1 MNARYGS
8 LVLLLGVQLVAA
20 GLLYRAGLQP
30 ADEYEARPLLAVDSG
45 AVDRLVIADGDTETV
60 LVRQGDDG
68 WRLPALGDLPADSAL
83 VQAALDQV
91 AATRIQWPVTTTAAS
106 HERFDVAADD
116 YQRKVQLFSGDRLV
130 GGFYLGTAP
139 GFRRV
144 HLRNLEGDEV
154 YVVEMKVSDLPA
166 IADAWLDQTPQ
177 TVSDSAPAADA
188 ETELPGGE
196 SGPSEP

>member
-1 MNARYGS
+1 MNARYGF
-8 LVLLLGVQLVAA
+8 LVLLLGAQLVAA

-30 ADEYEARPLLAVDSG
+30 ADGYQARPLLAIDSG
-45 AVDRLVIADGDTETV
+45 TVDRLVIADGDTEAV
-60 LVRQGDDG
+60 LVRQGDG
-68 WRLPALGDLPADSAL
+68 WHLPALGDLPADSAL
-83 VQAALDQV
+83 VQAALDRV
-91 AATRIQWPVTTTAAS
+91 ADTRIQWPVTTTGAS

-154 YVVEMKVSDLPA
+154 YVVEMNVSDLPA
-166 IADAWLDQTPQ
+166 TGDAWLDQTPQ
-177 TVSDSAPAADA
+177 AVSDSTPAADA
-188 ETELPGGE
+188 EAEMSGGE
-196 SGPSEP
+196 PGPAEP

>member
-1 MNARYGS
+1 MNARYGF
-8 LVLLLGVQLVAA
+8 LVLLLGAQLVAA

-30 ADEYEARPLLAVDSG
+30 ADGYAARPLLAIDSD

-60 LVRQGDDG
+60 LVRQGDG
-68 WRLPALGDLPADSAL
+68 WRLPALDDSPADNAL

-166 IADAWLDQTPQ
+166 TADAWLDQTPQ

>member
-1 MNARYGS
+1 MNARYGF

-30 ADEYEARPLLAVDSG
+30 TDGYEARSLLAVDSG

-60 LVRQGDDG
+60 LVRQGDG
-68 WRLPALGDLPADSAL
+68 WHLPALGDLPADSAL
-83 VQAALDQV
+83 VQAVLDRV
-91 AATRIQWPVTTTAAS
+91 AGTRIQWPVTTTAAS

-154 YVVEMKVSDLPA
+154 YVVEMNVSDLPA
-166 IADAWLDQTPQ
+166 TGDAWLDQTPQ
-177 TVSDSAPAADA
+177 AVSDSAPAADA
-188 ETELPGGE
+188 EAELPGGE
-196 SGPSEP
+196 PGPIEP

>member
-106 HERFDVAADD
+106 HERFDVAGDD

-154 YVVEMKVSDLPA
+154 YVVEMNVSDLPA
-166 IADAWLDQTPQ
+166 TGEAWLEQTPLA
-177 TVSDSAPAADA
+177 VSDSAPTADA
-188 ETELPGGE
+188 AAQPPGEEPGPTEP
-196 SGPSEP
+196 

>member
-106 HERFDVAADD
+106 HERFDVAGDD

-139 GFRRV
+139 VFRRV

-154 YVVEMKVSDLPA
+154 YVVEMNVSDLPA
-166 IADAWLDQTPQ
+166 TGEAWLEQTPLA
-177 TVSDSAPAADA
+177 VSDSAPTADA
-188 ETELPGGE
+188 AAQPPGEEPGPTEP
-196 SGPSEP
+196 

>member
-1 MNARYGS
+1 MNARYGF
-8 LVLLLGVQLVAA
+8 LVLLLGAQLVAA

-30 ADEYEARPLLAVDSG
+30 ADGYQARPLLAVDSG
-45 AVDRLVIADGDTETV
+45 AVDRLVIADGDTEAV
-60 LVRQGDDG
+60 LVRQGDG
-68 WRLPALGDLPADSAL
+68 WHLPALGDLPADSAL
-83 VQAALDQV
+83 VQAALDRV
-91 AATRIQWPVTTTAAS
+91 AGTRIQWPVTTTGFS

-154 YVVEMKVSDLPA
+154 YVVEMNVSDLPA
-166 IADAWLDQTPQ
+166 TGDAWLDQTPQ
-177 TVSDSAPAADA
+177 VASDSAPVADA
-188 ETELPGGE
+188 EAEMPGGE
-196 SGPSEP
+196 PGPAEP

>member
-1 MNARYGS
+1 MNARYGF
-8 LVLLLGVQLVAA
+8 LVLLLGAQLVAA

-30 ADEYEARPLLAVDSG
+30 ADGYAARPLLAIDSD

-60 LVRQGDDG
+60 LVRQQGDG
-68 WRLPALGDLPADSAL
+68 WRLPALDDSPADNAL

>member
-106 HERFDVAADD
+106 HERFDVAGDD

-154 YVVEMKVSDLPA
+154 YVVEMNVSDLPA
-166 IADAWLDQTPQ
+166 TGEAWLEQTPQ
-177 TVSDSAPAADA
+177 AVSDSAPTADA
-188 ETELPGGE
+188 AAQPPGEEPGPTEP
-196 SGPSEP
+196 

>member
-68 WRLPALGDLPADSAL
+68 GRRPPLGDLPADSAL

-106 HERFDVAADD
+106 HERFDVAGDD

-154 YVVEMKVSDLPA
+154 YVVEMNVSDLPA
-166 IADAWLDQTPQ
+166 TGEAWLEQTPLA
-177 TVSDSAPAADA
+177 VSDSAPTADA
-188 ETELPGGE
+188 AAQPPGEEPGPTEP
-196 SGPSEP
+196 